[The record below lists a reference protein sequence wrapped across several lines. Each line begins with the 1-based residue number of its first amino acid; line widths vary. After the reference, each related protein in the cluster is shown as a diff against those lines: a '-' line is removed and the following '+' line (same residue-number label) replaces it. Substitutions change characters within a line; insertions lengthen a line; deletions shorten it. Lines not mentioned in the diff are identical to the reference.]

1 MASCII
7 YPSSQFRESLQ
18 SRSLGRNQSQDNK
31 PIIRDIFQR
40 LNGSRAI
47 IIVLKQEALRFY
59 GPEKLTADRFVSS
72 LRQPTAALI
81 AASDVKTEGYSGEA
95 LHDGV
100 IQLYADTEP
109 SVETPTLTLIEAA
122 RLRIEQQAVMGR
134 VQLNVGRA

>member
-1 MASCII
+1 MAGGVG
-7 YPSSQFRESLQ
+7 YPLNQLLSRLQ
-18 SRSLGRNQSQDNK
+18 TRLLRCDQSQDHK
-31 PIIRDIFQR
+31 LVIKDILNR

-59 GPEKLTADRFVSS
+59 SPEKLTADRFVSS
-72 LRQPTAALI
+72 LRQPPAALI

-122 RLRIEQQAVMGR
+122 RLRIEQQTVMGR
-134 VQLNVGRA
+134 V

>member
-1 MASCII
+1 VAGGVG
-7 YPSSQFRESLQ
+7 YPLNQLLSRLQ
-18 SRSLGRNQSQDNK
+18 TRLLRCDQSQDHK
-31 PIIRDIFQR
+31 LVIKDILNR

-59 GPEKLTADRFVSS
+59 SPEKLTADRFVSS
-72 LRQPTAALI
+72 LRQPPAALI

-122 RLRIEQQAVMGR
+122 RLRIEQQTVMGR
-134 VQLNVGRA
+134 V